1 MVEKRKAV
9 DGRRTVRLKLSWCR
23 PTKLNGY
30 PLAQYEL
37 QQCERYLEP
46 SVAGA
51 ALGSSDSLSPEGYK
65 VGTQKPLARHGIR
78 RQGRAASDSSEVS
91 RQRSKA
97 GPAVATVEVGMG
109 AGSQETEVSW
119 EPHTT
124 VWRPVYGSAQP
135 EVTLRPPK
143 HKDCQRILELRFR
156 VRALNQI
163 GPSSWSDEFV
173 VSREHFSSL
182 FGRKGLPNAWR
193 TLEEAATRR
202 DRSRSPDAASREFLT
217 VQGSASLED
226 SFRCGVWCMLLQ
238 F

>member
-23 PTKLNGY
+23 PTKFNGY

-46 SVAGA
+46 SVVGA
-51 ALGSSDSLSPEGYK
+51 ALGSSESLSSEGYK
-65 VGTQKPLARHGIR
+65 IGTQKPLARHGR
-78 RQGRAASDSSEVS
+78 RRHGPATSDMSELPPQRA
-91 RQRSKA
+91 KA
-97 GPAVATVEVGMG
+97 GPAVARVEVGIEG
-109 AGSQETEVSW
+109 EETEVSW

-143 HKDCQRILELRFR
+143 HKNCQRILELRFR
-156 VRALNQI
+156 VRALNQM

-193 TLEEAATRR
+193 TLEEAAARR
-202 DRSRSPDAASREFLT
+202 DRSPSPDAASRGFLT

-226 SFRCGVWCMLLQ
+226 SFRCGVWCMRLR
-238 F
+238 FPK